1 MAVINGTDV
10 FALIQ
15 RYESKMVSDDLRFEY
30 HRKYIDI
37 QFIASGEEV
46 VGWAP
51 AERMTITEPYNDEK
65 DVCFGT
71 VRRGEMT
78 QVYLKAGQIAVLYPE
93 DGHAPGL
100 AAVRPSKVMKVV
112 VKVAVGERS

>member
-1 MAVINGTDV
+1 
-10 FALIQ
+10 
-15 RYESKMVSDDLRFEY
+15 MVSDDLRFEY

-78 QVYLKAGQIAVLYPE
+78 QVYLKAGQIAVFFPE